1 MTETTV
7 PPQDPRP
14 TRREVF
20 ENKQAEHARRFA
32 LREKVARAIADAIA
46 PLAIDA
52 REQQSPVHIQVFGA
66 NGLPDIRLTLDG
78 CGVHDANE
86 DEQFHAEDGELSAG
100 VHHDGRSRS

>member
-7 PPQDPRP
+7 PTQELRP
-14 TRREVF
+14 TRGETF

-32 LREKVARAIADAIA
+32 LREKVAAIIKQEIA

-78 CGVHDANE
+78 CGVRDADE
-86 DEQFHAEDGELSAG
+86 DE
-100 VHHDGRSRS
+100 

>member
-1 MTETTV
+1 MSRTEIGDALRRIAAIMESLTMTDTTV
-7 PPQDPRP
+7 PIQDPRP
-14 TRREVF
+14 RRREIF

-32 LREKVARAIADAIA
+32 LREKVAAIIKQEIA

-78 CGVHDANE
+78 CGVRDADE
-86 DEQFHAEDGELSAG
+86 DE
-100 VHHDGRSRS
+100 